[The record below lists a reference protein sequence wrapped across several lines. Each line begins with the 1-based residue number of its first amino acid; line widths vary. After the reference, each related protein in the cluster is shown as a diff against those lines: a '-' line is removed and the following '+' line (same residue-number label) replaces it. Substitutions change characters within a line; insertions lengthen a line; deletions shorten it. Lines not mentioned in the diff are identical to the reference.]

1 MFGKCKW
8 LHVKLIIYRLNINR
22 LGWTHLFLNVKD
34 FAIKILLIMLIL
46 IFILIGIN
54 YMSYVFEIRPQ
65 SVTIFLLLG
74 YIVSKG
80 VSKMYDRIVRNYD
93 DPLPKYVLDELEQN
107 KQEIKVIKDTLGTD
121 SRYNVSLD
129 EIEVMAK
136 NRKESDKHE
145 IQIKDYDQESSET
158 KTTATTEID
167 RKENGH

>member
-1 MFGKCKW
+1 
-8 LHVKLIIYRLNINR
+8 
-22 LGWTHLFLNVKD
+22 
-34 FAIKILLIMLIL
+34 MLVL

-54 YMSYVFEIRPQ
+54 YMAFLFEIRPQ
-65 SVTIFLLLG
+65 SVAIFLILG
-74 YIVSKG
+74 YIVSRG
-80 VSKMYDRIVRNYD
+80 VSKMYDRVIRNYD

-136 NRKESDKHE
+136 NRKESDKRE
-145 IQIKDYDQESSET
+145 IQIKGYDQKSSET
-158 KTTATTEID
+158 KTTTNIEID

>member
-8 LHVKLIIYRLNINR
+8 LHVKLIIYRLIVNR

-34 FAIKILLIMLIL
+34 FAIKILLAMLVL
-46 IFILIGIN
+46 IFILVGIN
-54 YMSYVFEIRPQ
+54 YMAFLFEIRPQ
-65 SVTIFLLLG
+65 SVAIFLLLG

-80 VSKMYDRIVRNYD
+80 VSKMYDRVVKNYD
-93 DPLPKYVLDELEQN
+93 DLLPKYVLDELEQS
-107 KQEIKVIKDTLGTD
+107 KHEIEVIKNTLSTD
-121 SRYNVSLD
+121 NRYNVSLD

-145 IQIKDYDQESSET
+145 IQIKEYDQKSSKTET
-158 KTTATTEID
+158 TTTIETD

>member
-1 MFGKCKW
+1 
-8 LHVKLIIYRLNINR
+8 
-22 LGWTHLFLNVKD
+22 
-34 FAIKILLIMLIL
+34 MLVL

-54 YMSYVFEIRPQ
+54 YMAFLFEIRPQ
-65 SVTIFLLLG
+65 SVAIFLILG
-74 YIVSKG
+74 YIVSRG
-80 VSKMYDRIVRNYD
+80 VSKMYDRVIRNYD

-136 NRKESDKHE
+136 NRKESDRRE
-145 IQIKDYDQESSET
+145 IQIKDYDQKSSET
-158 KTTATTEID
+158 KTTTNIEID